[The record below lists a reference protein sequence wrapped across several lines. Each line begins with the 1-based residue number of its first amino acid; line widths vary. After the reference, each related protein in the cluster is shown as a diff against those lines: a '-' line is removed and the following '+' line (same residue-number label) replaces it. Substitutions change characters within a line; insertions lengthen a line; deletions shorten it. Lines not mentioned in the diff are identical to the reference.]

1 MMRSLGRTLFAVTLI
16 ALGVL
21 GLLRGDFTALWPSVP
36 AHLPGRPLLAYL
48 GGLVALTSG
57 AGLLWPRSA
66 GPAAR
71 MLWICLLG
79 WMLVFKL
86 PPILA
91 TPTVEVTY
99 ESGGEM
105 AVLGAAAW
113 VLYAEQAPA
122 WDRRHLALAT
132 GARGLRFAR
141 ALYALAL
148 IAFGLSHFFYVGE
161 TAPLVP
167 GWLPWPTAWAYAFGC
182 TYVAAG
188 VALLVGVQARLAAAL
203 ATLQM
208 GLFTLLVWLPHVLTG
223 PSRSQWSEFTLSWTM
238 TAGAWVIAESWRGTP
253 WRVARDR
260 LPG

>member
-1 MMRSLGRTLFAVTLI
+1 
-16 ALGVL
+16 
-21 GLLRGDFTALWPSVP
+21 
-36 AHLPGRPLLAYL
+36 
-48 GGLVALTSG
+48 
-57 AGLLWPRSA
+57 
-66 GPAAR
+66 
-71 MLWICLLG
+71 MLWIGLLG
-79 WMLVFKL
+79 WMLAFKL

-91 TPTVEVTY
+91 APTVEVTY
-99 ESGGEM
+99 ESGGEL
-105 AVLGAAAW
+105 AVLVAAAW

-122 WDRRHLALAT
+122 WDRRHLALVT
-132 GARGLRFAR
+132 GARGLRLAR

-167 GWLPWPTAWAYAFGC
+167 GWLPWPTVWACVFGG

-188 VALLVGVQARLAAAL
+188 VALLVDVQARLAATL

-208 GLFTLLVWLPHVLTG
+208 GLFTLLVWLPHVLAG

-238 TAGAWVIAESWRGTP
+238 TAGAWVIAESWRGTS

-260 LPG
+260 PPG